1 MRPPT
6 RRARPAPEPVEVRL
20 SLGDI
25 KPLTSTERAEGAP
38 VVDDDGVIETI
49 DREAVAAQQEQPPD
63 RPFSPED
70 LTESGIR

>member
-1 MRPPT
+1 MRSST

-25 KPLTSTERAEGAP
+25 KPLMANEMAEVAA
-38 VVDDDGVIETI
+38 VDDDHVIETI
-49 DREAVAAQQEQPPD
+49 DREAVAAQQEQPD